1 MKPLALCYAF
11 IVMMVVFCLTGCR
24 SDKAKLDAVC
34 SNLKEVAKMTD
45 NCHKMAASLQPA
57 HEEFNAIVDRLRD
70 APEESERAQYVGTVS
85 VCLKTIM
92 EIQTGACG
100 TDPEVRAILELPP
113 DTTARQTAQ
122 AK

>member
-1 MKPLALCYAF
+1 MADDALARSRRHPGVQGRLRGHLRGHLRACA
-11 IVMMVVFCLTGCR
+11 MNCRVFSR
-24 SDKAKLDAVC
+24 SPRIPHRRLHVRYP
-34 SNLKEVAKMTD
+34 
-45 NCHKMAASLQPA
+45 AAE
-57 HEEFNAIVDRLRD
+57 HRLRD

-92 EIQTGACG
+92 EIQTGVCG